1 MGSSEQMAENE
12 LWREGPWLDEE
23 EKPYWENLIFKM
35 EKPEQ
40 YRAKVAA
47 EWERVTRGREVA
59 RASVEES
66 CPALFLHSP
75 SASLMLHISMYTKTL
90 KEIAREIECGAPTV
104 SLCEGGYEATNLF
117 DPEESTEKRIVKYL
131 PPMGDKSHPLAKCD
145 AENIRRI
152 ETLCG
157 FKERREVA
165 EACGLSPQNYSTVA
179 NGGYRTVKMHK
190 AKTIVRGMAQHAL
203 DHGAFLAFNGWRL
216 IVNAMVRGIEIDDRV
231 RRHARAVTEDWLVI
245 YLLSESYNRRDAID
259 VTSVTM
265 EELFDLAASNS
276 KMDVLN
282 GLQGY
287 MSKEAISAVYTLID
301 SNLRARYP
309 DEDSRPPE
317 IARALG
323 GGW

>member
-66 CPALFLHSP
+66 CPALFTFSP
-75 SASLMLHISMYTKTL
+75 SESLMLHISMYTKTL
-90 KEIAREIECGAPTV
+90 KEIAREIECGAPTPA
-104 SLCEGGYEATNLF
+104 LCEGGYEATNLF
-117 DPEESTEKRIVKYL
+117 DPEESTEKRIYKYM
-131 PPMGDKSHPLAKCD
+131 PPEGRKKHPLATCT
-145 AENIRRI
+145 AENIKRI

-157 FKERREVA
+157 FKERREAA
-165 EACGLSPQNYSTVA
+165 EACGIAATTYSGLANKQNLITIHNA
-179 NGGYRTVKMHK
+179 KKM
-190 AKTIVRGMAQHAL
+190 VRGMAQHAL
-203 DHGAFLAFNGWRL
+203 DNGAFLAFNGWRL
-216 IVNAMVRGIEIDDRV
+216 IVNATVRGIEIDDRV
-231 RRHARAVTEDWLVI
+231 KRHARAVTEDWLVI
-245 YLLSESYNRRDAID
+245 YLLSEDYNGRDAID
-259 VTSVTM
+259 MTSLTV
-265 EELFDLAASNS
+265 EELFDLEAGNS
-276 KMDVLN
+276 KKGLLN

-287 MSKEAISAVYTLID
+287 MNRDAISAVYTLIE